1 MKLWPRSITKSL
13 LSIRK
18 AEILHI
24 TVNWMELEDFMLK
37 KASQKE
43 EDKYWMLSLICG
55 MWNNMTRKWKV

>member
-1 MKLWPRSITKSL
+1 MWPRSITKSL